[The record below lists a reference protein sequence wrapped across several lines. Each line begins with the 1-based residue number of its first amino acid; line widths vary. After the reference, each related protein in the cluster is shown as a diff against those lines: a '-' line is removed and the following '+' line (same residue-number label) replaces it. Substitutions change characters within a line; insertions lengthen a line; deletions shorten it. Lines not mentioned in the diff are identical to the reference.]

1 MLYRLQVPDIG
12 MVMYSSLSTIKF
24 GFRIRTRRGLVV
36 ENLVI
41 HGRDEA
47 DAEMKLRQMYQHCEV
62 LECLVLATPR
72 KADGMSFEDV
82 VSLLTK

>member
-1 MLYRLQVPDIG
+1 MQAT
-12 MVMYSSLSTIKF
+12 SNTIKY
-24 GFRIRTRRGLVV
+24 GFRIRTRHGLVV

-47 DAEMKLRQMYQHCEV
+47 DAERKLRQMYPHCQV
-62 LECLVLATPR
+62 LNCMIVAAKKPEHL
-72 KADGMSFEDV
+72 SFEDV

>member
-1 MLYRLQVPDIG
+1 MPA
-12 MVMYSSLSTIKF
+12 SSTTVKY
-24 GFRIRTRRGLVV
+24 GFRIRTRHGLVV

-47 DAEMKLRQMYQHCEV
+47 DAERKLRQMYQYCQV
-62 LECLVLATPR
+62 LECMIVAAKKPEHLR
-72 KADGMSFEDV
+72 FEDV

>member
-1 MLYRLQVPDIG
+1 MH
-12 MVMYSSLSTIKF
+12 SSLSTIKY

-47 DAEMKLRQMYQHCEV
+47 DAEKKLRQMYQHCEV
-62 LECLVLATPR
+62 LECIVLAAPK
-72 KADGMSFEDV
+72 KADPLSFEDV

>member
-1 MLYRLQVPDIG
+1 MLA
-12 MVMYSSLSTIKF
+12 SSHTTRY
-24 GFRIRTRRGLVV
+24 GFRIRTKYGLLV

-47 DAEMKLRQMYQHCEV
+47 DAERKLRQMYQHCQV
-62 LECLVLATPR
+62 LECIVVVSRKSDTP
-72 KADGMSFEDV
+72 SFEDV

>member
-1 MLYRLQVPDIG
+1 MHALPT
-12 MVMYSSLSTIKF
+12 TIRF
-24 GFRIRTRRGLVV
+24 GFRIRTRHGLVV

-47 DAEMKLRQMYQHCEV
+47 DAARKLRQMYQHCQIMECTV
-62 LECLVLATPR
+62 LTTSR
-72 KADGMSFEDV
+72 RTDNMSFENV

>member
-1 MLYRLQVPDIG
+1 MLA
-12 MVMYSSLSTIKF
+12 SSKGTRY
-24 GFRIRTRRGLVV
+24 GFRIRTKHGLLV

-47 DAEMKLRQMYQHCEV
+47 DAERKLRQMYQHCQV
-62 LECLVLATPR
+62 LECMIVASKKSETP
-72 KADGMSFEDV
+72 SFEDV